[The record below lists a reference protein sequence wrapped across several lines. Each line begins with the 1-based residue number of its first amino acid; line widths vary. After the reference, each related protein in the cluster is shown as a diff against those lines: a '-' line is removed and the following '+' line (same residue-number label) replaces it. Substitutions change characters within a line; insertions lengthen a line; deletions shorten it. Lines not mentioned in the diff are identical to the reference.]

1 MESHRRARCEDPR
14 QVAPPRRGRLA
25 VGLTLAML
33 AATGCLPLPDVRPPT
48 PPLVESYR
56 VDPATVAARRAEVPG
71 TDVPGTPDRYDVQTT
86 LRWALDEPAETIV
99 VAMPGLF
106 GGATNFAPL
115 ARRLVA
121 AAPGTQVWAIDRRA
135 NALED
140 REAALDAVARG
151 DPELVVDAYIGRE
164 GEAPT
169 FRVPDPDAFRFVADW
184 GLDVH
189 LGDLDAVV
197 SEARATAPRVV
208 LMGHSMG
215 ASLAALYAAWRTP
228 DGPGYEKLDGLVLV
242 DGAPGRTGA
251 YGFARGFRLLGLP
264 IVLPTVEALDAG
276 ETAPWVTLGRGGAV
290 FAERLGTALLASLA
304 PEDDAP
310 TGALRFPASNLAY
323 AGIVHDDQYG
333 AFRVFSAS
341 LGVVTGAEL
350 NGNLPGYLLGGSWA
364 ARSGSV
370 VGVARGA
377 DRVEWDAG
385 DPRLE
390 RTSMG
395 EYLAGWTDR
404 RADGSEWYM
413 PLRLLQ
419 DLTVLPPDLVDVPGF
434 VPMSEVPTPALAVGS
449 DRGLLRDADAFAG
462 YAEQRLGAPVTI
474 TILAGLTHQD
484 VLTARDNPLV
494 PLLARWASL
503 LP

>member
-1 MESHRRARCEDPR
+1 MEPHRRAGRE
-14 QVAPPRRGRLA
+14 ARRRPATARRARLA
-25 VGLTLAML
+25 LALTLAL
-33 AATGCLPLPDVRPPT
+33 ATAAGCLPLPDVRPPA
-48 PPLVESYR
+48 PPLPEAFR
-56 VDPATVAARRAEVPG
+56 VDPASVAARLVEVPG

-140 REAALDAVARG
+140 REAALQALARR
-151 DPELVVDAYIGRE
+151 DPESVVDAYVGRE
-164 GEAPT
+164 GAAPT

-197 SEARATAPRVV
+197 REARATAPRVL

-215 ASLAALYAAWRTP
+215 ASLVALYSAWRTP
-228 DGPGYEKLDGLVLV
+228 DGPGYEKIDGLVLV

-276 ETAPWVTLGRGGAV
+276 EAVPWVTLGRGGAE
-290 FAERLGTALLASLA
+290 FARRLGSALLASLA

-310 TGALRFPASNLAY
+310 PGALRFPASNRAY

-341 LGVVTGAEL
+341 LGVVVDAEL
-350 NGNLPGYLLGGSWA
+350 DGNLPGYLLGGTWA
-364 ARSGSV
+364 ARSASV

-377 DRVEWDAG
+377 ERVEWDAG

-390 RTSMG
+390 RTSMS

-434 VPMSEVPTPALAVGS
+434 VAMSEVPTPALAVGS
-449 DRGLLRDADAFAG
+449 DRGLLRDADAFGG

-474 TILAGLTHQD
+474 TILSGLTHQD

-494 PLLARWASL
+494 PLLVRWASL